1 MRGLQTPW
9 RRVFGLVL
17 VLCVVG
23 GAGSLVRVA
32 AAVAV
37 PQFDAYSAGD
47 RAQLLAVLA
56 TLEPLLADTTL
67 GSRQFRD
74 QGAWGTREFAL
85 YTAGALE
92 QLGYATV
99 VVVRSDAG
107 DSTYWVLVK
116 VALAAR
122 DGFLPVD
129 PSPAAGAMQYALG
142 RVPGLSLST
151 TDARFDE
158 RYLTYDEAIALPTNQ
173 PPVAQM
179 RKPMGTL
186 LVGEK
191 VLLLG
196 VLSSD
201 PDGVIVLYRWR
212 VGTQNPIVMQTSSF
226 YYQFDAAGSHQI
238 ELTVVDNRGAS
249 AATAIEVV
257 VVDVSEEGDQEDTGC
272 GCGK

>member
-1 MRGLQTPW
+1 
-9 RRVFGLVL
+9 LVL

-23 GAGSLVRVA
+23 GAGSVVRVA
-32 AAVAV
+32 AASAV

-47 RAQLLAVLA
+47 RARLLAVLG
-56 TLEPLLADTTL
+56 TLEPLLADNAL

-85 YTAGALE
+85 YTAGALD

-99 VVVRSDAG
+99 VVVRSDADG
-107 DSTYWVLVK
+107 STYWVLVR
-116 VALAAR
+116 VALAAGE
-122 DGFLPVD
+122 GFLPVD
-129 PSPAAGAMQYALG
+129 PSPAAGAMQYTLG
-142 RVPGLSLST
+142 RIPGVSLST

-158 RYLTYDEAIALPTNQ
+158 RYLTYDEAIAVPRNQ
-173 PPVAQM
+173 APAAQI
-179 RKPMGTL
+179 RKPIGTL

-191 VLLLG
+191 ILFLG

-201 PDGVIVLYRWR
+201 PDGLIVLYRWR
-212 VGTQNPIVMQTSSF
+212 VGTQNPVVMERSSF
-226 YYQFDAAGSHQI
+226 YYQFDAPGSYPI

-249 AATAIEVV
+249 AATTVEVAV
-257 VVDVSEEGDQEDTGC
+257 VNESEGGEPEPGC

>member
-1 MRGLQTPW
+1 
-9 RRVFGLVL
+9 
-17 VLCVVG
+17 
-23 GAGSLVRVA
+23 
-32 AAVAV
+32 V

-56 TLEPLLADTTL
+56 TLEPLLADNTL
-67 GSRQFRD
+67 GSRQPRD

-92 QLGYATV
+92 QLGYAALA
-99 VVVRSDAG
+99 VVRSDADG
-107 DSTYWVLVK
+107 STYWVLVR

-129 PSPAAGAMQYALG
+129 PSPAAGAIQYSLG

-158 RYLTYDEAIALPTNQ
+158 RYLTYDETVALPANQ
-173 PPVAQM
+173 PPVAQI
-179 RKPMGTL
+179 RKPIGTL

-191 VLLLG
+191 ILLLA

-201 PDGVIVLYRWR
+201 PDGYIVLYRWR
-212 VGTQNPIVMQTSSF
+212 VGTQNPIAMENSSF
-226 YYQFDAAGSHQI
+226 YYEFQDAGSYPI

-249 AATAIEVV
+249 ATTTIEVV
-257 VVDVSEEGDQEDTGC
+257 VVDVSERGEPDC

>member
-1 MRGLQTPW
+1 MRELQMSW

-23 GAGSLVRVA
+23 GAGSWVHVA
-32 AAVAV
+32 AATAV
-37 PQFDAYSAGD
+37 PQLDAYSAGD
-47 RAQLLAVLA
+47 RAQLLAVLG
-56 TLEPLLADTTL
+56 TLEPLLADTTR
-67 GSRQFRD
+67 GSRQPRD

-92 QLGYATV
+92 QLGYASV
-99 VVVRSDAG
+99 VVVRSDADG
-107 DSTYWVLVK
+107 STYWVLVR

-122 DGFLPVD
+122 EGFLPVD
-129 PSPAAGAMQYALG
+129 PSPAAGAMQYTLG

-151 TDARFDE
+151 TDVRLDE
-158 RYLTYDEAIALPTNQ
+158 RYLTYDEVIALPTNQ
-173 PPVAQM
+173 PPVAQI

-191 VLLLG
+191 ILLLG

-201 PDGVIVLYRWR
+201 PDGYIVLYRWR
-212 VGTQNPIVMQTSSF
+212 VGTESAIVMEKSPF
-226 YYQFDAAGSHQI
+226 YYQFDAPGSRQI

-249 AATAIEVV
+249 AATTIEVV
-257 VVDVSEEGDQEDTGC
+257 AVDVSEEGDQEDTGC

>member
-1 MRGLQTPW
+1 VRGLQTRW

-17 VLCVVG
+17 ALCVVG
-23 GAGSLVRVA
+23 GVGSWVPVA
-32 AAVAV
+32 AATAV
-37 PQFDAYSAGD
+37 PQFDAYSGGD

-56 TLEPLLADTTL
+56 TLEPLLADTTR

-74 QGAWGTREFAL
+74 QDAWGTREFAL

-99 VVVRSDAG
+99 VVVRSDSG
-107 DSTYWVLVK
+107 GSTYWVLVR

-129 PSPAAGAMQYALG
+129 PSPAASAMQYTLG
-142 RVPGLSLST
+142 RVPGVMST

-158 RYLTYDEAIALPTNQ
+158 RYLTYDEVIALPTNQ
-173 PPVAQM
+173 PPVAQI

-191 VLLLG
+191 ILLLG

-212 VGTQNPIVMQTSSF
+212 VGTEGPIVMEKSSF
-226 YYQFDAAGSHQI
+226 YYQFDAPGSHQI

-249 AATAIEVV
+249 AATMIEVV

-272 GCGK
+272 GCGN

>member
-1 MRGLQTPW
+1 LRGLQTPW
-9 RRVFGLVL
+9 RRVVGLVL

-23 GAGSLVRVA
+23 GAGSVVHVA
-32 AAVAV
+32 AATAV
-37 PQFDAYSAGD
+37 PQFDTHSAGG

-56 TLEPLLADTTL
+56 TLEPLLADNAL

-85 YTAGALE
+85 YTAGAVE

-107 DSTYWVLVK
+107 DSTYWVLVRI
-116 VALAAR
+116 ALATGE
-122 DGFLPVD
+122 GFLPVD
-129 PSPAAGAMQYALG
+129 PSPAAGAMQYTLG
-142 RVPGLSLST
+142 RVPGVSLNT

-158 RYLTYDEAIALPTNQ
+158 RYLTYDEVIALPTNQ
-173 PPVAQM
+173 PPVAQI

-191 VLLLG
+191 ILFLG
-196 VLSSD
+196 IMSSD
-201 PDGVIVLYRWR
+201 PDGYIVLYRWR
-212 VGTQNPIVMQTSSF
+212 VGTQSPIVMERSSF
-226 YYQFDAAGSHQI
+226 YYEFEAAGSYPI

-249 AATAIEVV
+249 AATTIEVV
-257 VVDVSEEGDQEDTGC
+257 VVDVSEEGEPEPGC

>member
-1 MRGLQTPW
+1 
-9 RRVFGLVL
+9 LVL

-23 GAGSLVRVA
+23 GAGSWVHVA

-37 PQFDAYSAGD
+37 PQFDSYSAGD
-47 RAQLLAVLA
+47 RAQLVAVVG
-56 TLEPLLADTTL
+56 TLEAVLADTTL
-67 GSRQFRD
+67 GSRQPHD

-92 QLGYATV
+92 QLGYATSV
-99 VVVRSDAG
+99 VARSDSG
-107 DSTYWVLVK
+107 GSTYWVLVR

-122 DGFLPVD
+122 EGFVPVD
-129 PSPAAGAMQYALG
+129 PSPAAGALQYTLG
-142 RVPGLSLST
+142 RVPGVGLST

-158 RYLTYDEAIALPTNQ
+158 RYLTYDEAIALLANQ
-173 PPVAQM
+173 PPVAQI

-191 VLLLG
+191 ILLLG

-201 PDGVIVLYRWR
+201 PDGYIVLYRWR
-212 VGTQNPIVMQTSSF
+212 VGTQNPIAMEKASF
-226 YYQFDAAGSHQI
+226 YYAFQDAGSYSI

-249 AATAIEVV
+249 AATTIEIV
-257 VVDVSEEGDQEDTGC
+257 VVDPSKEGEPDAGC
-272 GCGK
+272 GCGKK

>member
-1 MRGLQTPW
+1 MRGLQTLL
-9 RRVFGLVL
+9 RRVFGLAL

-23 GAGSLVRVA
+23 GVGSWVPVA
-32 AAVAV
+32 AATAV

-56 TLEPLLADTTL
+56 TLEPLLADTMR

-92 QLGYATV
+92 QLGYATL

-107 DSTYWVLVK
+107 GSTYWVLVR
-116 VALAAR
+116 VALATGE
-122 DGFLPVD
+122 GFLPVD

-142 RVPGLSLST
+142 RVPGVSLST

-158 RYLTYDEAIALPTNQ
+158 RYLTYDEIVALPANQ
-173 PPVAQM
+173 PPVAQI
-179 RKPMGTL
+179 RKPIGTI

-191 VLLLG
+191 ILLLA
-196 VLSSD
+196 VLSTDSD
-201 PDGVIVLYRWR
+201 GFIVLYRWR
-212 VGTQNPIVMQTSSF
+212 VGTQNPIVMEKPSF
-226 YYQFDAAGSHQI
+226 YYQFDAPGSYPI

-249 AATAIEVV
+249 AATTIDIV
-257 VVDVSEEGDQEDTGC
+257 VVDASERGEPPC
-272 GCGK
+272 GCGKG